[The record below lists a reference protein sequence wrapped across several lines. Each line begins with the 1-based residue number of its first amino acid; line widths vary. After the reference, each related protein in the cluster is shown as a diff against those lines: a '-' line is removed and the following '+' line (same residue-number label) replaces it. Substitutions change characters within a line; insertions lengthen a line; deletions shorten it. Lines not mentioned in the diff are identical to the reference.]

1 MQTFFLTKHCF
12 PSPQKGAAAAAPP
25 APPPSPTHA
34 ITVGCLLL
42 ETATRPHSPL
52 PLHAA
57 AARPL
62 LLHAAVAE
70 VARRAAA
77 ARAAGRAESRSRRLA
92 LMRAAVPLAVEAV
105 PRPPAAAAGTGA
117 ARRAKDPWVRQLPRL
132 MPLTTGATPK
142 RAAAPCCPPPP
153 PLQPQPGGGV
163 FRGAVLVNGVSVPR
177 AAPRSRS
184 LPPSQRGASRP
195 RSLPPALRRPEA
207 LPTPAA
213 VRAAA
218 ACASME
224 AGRRRAKP
232 RAVGLVRRGE
242 GVRNE
247 VGARGTS
254 MERGRIAATAS
265 SSHDA
270 MMANLAAWVGG
281 LLSRSESNK

>member
-1 MQTFFLTKHCF
+1 MLARGEAGATLAALRAQQQQQQPAKILSLSQFEELYSHGGSSRETPTAHKNRIAMSSF
-12 PSPQKGAAAAAPP
+12 AAA
-25 APPPSPTHA
+25 
-34 ITVGCLLL
+34 L
-42 ETATRPHSPL
+42 
-52 PLHAA
+52 
-57 AARPL
+57 
-62 LLHAAVAE
+62 
-70 VARRAAA
+70 
-77 ARAAGRAESRSRRLA
+77 
-92 LMRAAVPLAVEAV
+92 
-105 PRPPAAAAGTGA
+105 
-117 ARRAKDPWVRQLPRL
+117 
-132 MPLTTGATPK
+132 
-142 RAAAPCCPPPP
+142 PPP